1 MLLHTKDSV
10 DKLLLLGAITLFRLL
25 CEVVVDEG
33 EALASYGVF
42 IVEVV
47 SEIFPR

>member
-1 MLLHTKDSV
+1 MSLHKEDSG

-25 CEVVVDEG
+25 CEVVDEE
-33 EALASYGVF
+33 EAMASYGVL
-42 IVEVV
+42 IVDFV

>member
-1 MLLHTKDSV
+1 MLLHTEDSG
-10 DKLLLLGAITLFRLL
+10 DKRLVLGAITLCRLL
-25 CEVVVDEG
+25 CEVVDEE

-42 IVEVV
+42 IVDVV